1 MISLC
6 WGFGSPRAASA
17 RRVHVVLGICPP
29 VSCQLLPAGV
39 VGVHGCFALGLFVVM
54 DFLSGVDGSDF
65 EPLANEAVGDVP
77 PVAFI

>member
-1 MISLC
+1 
-6 WGFGSPRAASA
+6 
-17 RRVHVVLGICPP
+17 